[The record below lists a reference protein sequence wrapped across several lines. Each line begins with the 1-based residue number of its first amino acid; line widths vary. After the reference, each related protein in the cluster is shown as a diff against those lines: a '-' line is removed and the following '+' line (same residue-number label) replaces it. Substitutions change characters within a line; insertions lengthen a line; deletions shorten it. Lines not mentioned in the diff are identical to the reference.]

1 MDIRRE
7 VEPLPPLRLAPG
19 GAYEDLEFVCE
30 VETLHDVVVCALP
43 KGTDAVHPGVSW
55 LHTDLVVE
63 PAAGHDVS
71 AWVDRALLPPASA
84 AYNYFHFVWELCA
97 GAWVGG
103 ALADGPVDVLNTS
116 QDWLRPAVA
125 EAMAALLPGW
135 AVRDLDLE
143 SNQVLGVREL
153 LVPRFWL
160 RPQGS
165 DDGHFDRPRWAA
177 AGYSRDYIGA
187 LRRAFVP
194 NGPDGQVIDAYLPR
208 LDASFR
214 TDPEPDANRAVCDE
228 QDVSVVGSLWG
239 RTMREQAMDFAR
251 MRSLV
256 AIHGAA
262 NANVCFLPE
271 GAALTEIFA
280 EGYAPGQFQIVA
292 DLLDLRYDHIVLPDT
307 PQTATDEPLRR
318 SPQITPDVLRTLLVG
333 AAARSTARTPETDI
347 SAGSVQVPVVGPDP
361 SLLAALR
368 PWVRQFEPWWDPD
381 RILEH
386 LRSLWHPAAGE
397 PALSH
402 ELLQECAVA
411 LLDRSPVSPAGQ
423 SSTGVA
429 FDTEDDWGDG
439 RPNAMHLQSPTL
451 HVSLVEHGAVVNL
464 WGRIVVLDATD
475 HVIADLSSEWWWLVA
490 FYAADRS
497 AMARSAPTV
506 ASAVLLANDTP
517 SINFAHVVLDQ
528 VALAASLHGRVDAL
542 RPAADLAF
550 VVGPT
555 TQRWHGA
562 VLDAHLGPFGGP
574 IVPVGWFTA
583 VRAERLWVPGSAS
596 LVPHPAYKGASWAR
610 DFLGRAAAGDAAGPT
625 PRRIYLHREGF
636 RRRITNIGAGL
647 LAHAGIVPV
656 EIDSLAY
663 RDQARLLRDA
673 DLVLADHGAA
683 LTHMVH
689 MRPGSHVVEL
699 LPTGYSTP
707 AYEILAQRGRVGY
720 TAIPAHP
727 REGDDRHESQRDYV
741 IDAELVAAA
750 IGTSPA

>member
-19 GAYEDLEFVCE
+19 GAYEDLEFVRE
-30 VETLHDVVVCALP
+30 VETLHGVVVRGLP
-43 KGTDAVHPGVSW
+43 EGTDAAQPGVSW

-63 PAAGHDVS
+63 PAEAHEVS

-103 ALADGPVDVLNTS
+103 ALADGPVDILNTS

-125 EAMAALLPGW
+125 EAMTALVPDAAVL
-135 AVRDLDLE
+135 DLDLAGDH
-143 SNQVLGVREL
+143 VLGIREL

-160 RPQGS
+160 RPRGS

-177 AGYSRDYIGA
+177 AGYSRDYIDA

-194 NGPDGQVIDAYLPR
+194 DVPGGEVVDAYLPR

-214 TDPEPDANRAVCDE
+214 TDPEPDTSRAVCDE
-228 QDVSVVGSLWG
+228 QGVLVVGSLWG
-239 RTMREQAMDFAR
+239 RSMREQATDFAR

-280 EGYAPGQFQIVA
+280 EGYSPGQFQIVA
-292 DLLDLRYDHIVLPDT
+292 DLAGLRYDHVVLPDT
-307 PQTATDEPLRR
+307 AQTADDEPLRR
-318 SPQITPDVLRTLLVG
+318 SPQITRDILRALVIDAADRSIADV
-333 AAARSTARTPETDI
+333 PETST
-347 SAGSVQVPVVGPDP
+347 SAGPLRDPVPGPDP

-386 LRSLWHPAAGE
+386 LRSLWHPRDGE
-397 PALSH
+397 PGLTH

-411 LLDRSPVSPAGQ
+411 LLDRSPTSRAGQ
-423 SSTGVA
+423 TSTAVA

-439 RPNAMHLQSPTL
+439 RPNARHLQSPTL
-451 HVSLVEHGAVVNL
+451 HVSLVERGAVVNL
-464 WGRIVVLDATD
+464 WGRIIVLDAND
-475 HVIADLSSEWWWLVA
+475 DVVADLSSEWWWLVA

-497 AMARSAPTV
+497 AMVRSAPTV
-506 ASAVLLANDTP
+506 AAAVLLANDTP

-528 VALAASLHGRVDAL
+528 VALAASLGGRVDDL

-574 IVPVGWFTA
+574 VLPVGWFTA

-596 LVPHPAYKGASWAR
+596 LIPHPAYKGASWAR
-610 DFLGRAAAGDAAGPT
+610 DFLGRAAEGDSAEPT

-636 RRRITNIGAGL
+636 RRRITNISSDL

-656 EIDSLAY
+656 EIDALAY

-689 MRPGSHVVEL
+689 MRPGSQVVEL

-727 REGDDRHESQRDYV
+727 REGDDRPESQRDYLV
-741 IDAELVAAA
+741 DSELVAAA
-750 IGTSPA
+750 VGTSPT